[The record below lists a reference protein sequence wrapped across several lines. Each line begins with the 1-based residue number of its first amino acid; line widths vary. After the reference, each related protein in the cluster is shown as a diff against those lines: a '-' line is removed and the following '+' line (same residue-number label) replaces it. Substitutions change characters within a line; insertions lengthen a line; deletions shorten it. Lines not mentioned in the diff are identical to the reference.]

1 VIRIYLIL
9 LKILLLATKSE
20 GKSSRGKE
28 SGAGRLIIDLR
39 ILYQYTQ
46 GEEEGGEGKAN

>member
-1 VIRIYLIL
+1 MPNHW
-9 LKILLLATKSE
+9 LKLWQSVLAIKIK
-20 GKSSRGKE
+20 GKAKRVSS
-28 SGAGRLIIDLR
+28 AGRLIIDLR